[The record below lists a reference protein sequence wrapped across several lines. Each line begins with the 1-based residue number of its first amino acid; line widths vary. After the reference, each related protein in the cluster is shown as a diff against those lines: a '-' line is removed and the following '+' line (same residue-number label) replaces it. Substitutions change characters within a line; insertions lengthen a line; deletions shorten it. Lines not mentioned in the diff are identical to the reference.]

1 MAPGASPQARWREVR
16 KSHPVFDFFHV
27 LWNLLVSETSLE
39 NYCVLDHLCLGYGS
53 ADAAFEQLGA
63 C

>member
-1 MAPGASPQARWREVR
+1 M
-16 KSHPVFDFFHV
+16 
-27 LWNLLVSETSLE
+27 SEISLE
-39 NYCVLDHLCLGYGS
+39 NYCVLDHLCLIFGS